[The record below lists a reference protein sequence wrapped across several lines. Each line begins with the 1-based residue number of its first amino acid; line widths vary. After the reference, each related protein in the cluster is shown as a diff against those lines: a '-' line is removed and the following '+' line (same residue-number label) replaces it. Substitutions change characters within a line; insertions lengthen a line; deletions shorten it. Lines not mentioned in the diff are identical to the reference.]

1 MTLKIWARTLL
12 TVQKYLERICNSI
25 DACIEKKAMASSFVN
40 SKNMYNNDCA
50 SVADWIINMSERKKQ
65 LINLNVICISA
76 LKGIERNFA
85 KILALKYF
93 CFVVMENPKSRNLL
107 HGCRVVRQCLM
118 APHRSKQKT
127 VTPL

>member
-1 MTLKIWARTLL
+1 MVTKGESKDSVLFKPWLWIENNKKIFEVFLKDRH
-12 TVQKYLERICNSI
+12 
-25 DACIEKKAMASSFVN
+25 
-40 SKNMYNNDCA
+40 
-50 SVADWIINMSERKKQ
+50 
-65 LINLNVICISA
+65 A
-76 LKGIERNFA
+76 LMQ
-85 KILALKYF
+85 ILALKYF